1 MTTTTTTHRTADG
14 TATMRAVRLHAF
26 GDPSV
31 LRLETDAPRPRP
43 VAGQV
48 LLRVAATS
56 FNPTEA
62 ALRAGLLQS
71 FLPVD
76 LPYAPG
82 WDVSGTVVEL
92 GPGTT
97 EFAVGDRVV
106 GRVDAGGG
114 AAEYAVAP
122 AGALV
127 AAPESVPLAHAAAL
141 PVAGLTA
148 WQALF
153 EHGRL
158 ATGQRV
164 LVNGAGGGIGG
175 FATQLAKH
183 AGAEVIATASPR
195 SADAVRRQGADLLID
210 YTAGPVAAALDGE
223 PVDLLLNLVPLG
235 PADTAALVATV
246 RPGGR
251 AVSVTTP
258 VEAPAGSGVTATH
271 LVARNDPQQLA
282 ALVELV
288 DRGALVLDIS
298 ATRPLADLAEVH
310 RLGESGGIRGKVLL
324 TP

>member
-1 MTTTTTTHRTADG
+1 MTTTTHPAPGG

-31 LRLETDAPRPRP
+31 LRHEADAPRPRP
-43 VAGQV
+43 AVGEV

-92 GPGTT
+92 GSGVT
-97 EFAVGDRVV
+97 ELAVGDRVV

-114 AAEYAVAP
+114 SAEYAVAP
-122 AGALV
+122 AGLLV
-127 AAPESVPLAHAAAL
+127 AAPGSVPLAHAAAL

-148 WQALF
+148 WQAVF
-153 EHGRL
+153 EHGRV
-158 ATGQRV
+158 ARGRRV

-183 AGAEVIATASPR
+183 AGAEVVATASPR
-195 SADAVRRQGADLLID
+195 STDAVRRQGADRVVD

-223 PVDLLLNLVPLG
+223 PVDLLLNLVPLS

-251 AVSVTTP
+251 AVSVATP
-258 VEAPAGSGVTATH
+258 VEAPAGSGVTAVH
-271 LVARNDPQQLA
+271 VVARNDPQQLA

-298 ATRPLADLAEVH
+298 AVRPLADLAEVH